1 MKRWLIIL
9 TIFSWVL
16 CISAQENSREK
27 KVKGSYTYE
36 IPKSMSYDQACQ
48 AALVKAQND
57 AIAEAFGLSMIED
70 NSLFVSNFNGKS
82 DVSFHSTSEGTV
94 RGVWLA
100 DESEPVYEKFQENGA
115 HKYERVGIIEPIENL
130 IWDNRFMAVE
140 EGAIGANLG
149 FTTFKK
155 VSGKDFAK
163 GMLIREISSK

>member
-1 MKRWLIIL
+1 VEPLTAYIGMKEGVSSKSR
-9 TIFSWVL
+9 FEVL
-16 CISAQENSREK
+16 E
-27 KVKGSYTYE
+27 V
-36 IPKSMSYDQACQ
+36 
-48 AALVKAQND
+48 
-57 AIAEAFGLSMIED
+57 IEM
-70 NSLFVSNFNGKS
+70 
-82 DVSFHSTSEGTV
+82 
-94 RGVWLA
+94 
-100 DESEPVYEKFQENGA
+100 ENGA